1 MVSKPLFL
9 IQRSLVY
16 VTQLVGPLDM
26 MLPLRL
32 DFLVSSD
39 KPDVCSRIG
48 EKKSARLAFGPG
60 RRENPVHA

>member
-1 MVSKPLFL
+1 
-9 IQRSLVY
+9 
-16 VTQLVGPLDM
+16 M

-60 RRENPVHA
+60 RRENPVRIENGERKKKN